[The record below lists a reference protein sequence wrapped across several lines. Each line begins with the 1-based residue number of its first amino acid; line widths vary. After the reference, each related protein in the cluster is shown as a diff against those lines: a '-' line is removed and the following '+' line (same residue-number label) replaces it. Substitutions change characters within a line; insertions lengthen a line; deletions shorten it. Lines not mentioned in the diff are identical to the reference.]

1 MKENLTCESCEPELL
16 ALIDGTL
23 TPAVARVVEEHAAAC
38 ASCGRTLE
46 IYRFQTQRLRVLPL
60 LGVPAGLEDRV
71 VRQVLG
77 ARRFLNKGWQRIG
90 AATGVVSF
98 ALSVVLL
105 ANLPRLAKAL
115 GIPDPYVWIVSALDR
130 SIATVT
136 DGSKWLASEIVIY
149 VPLARQLWLA
159 TQALGTLPRAALVML
174 RTPEVQVTG
183 ALFITL
189 GLALFILLRPSR
201 RHEGS
206 VGHVCLS
213 L

>member
-1 MKENLTCESCEPELL
+1 MKENLSCEACEPELL

-23 TPAVARVVEEHAAAC
+23 TPAVARVVEGHAASC
-38 ASCGRTLE
+38 ASCGRALA
-46 IYRFQTQRLRVLPL
+46 IYRFQAERLRSMPL
-60 LGVPAGLEDRV
+60 LSAPAGLEDRV

-77 ARRFLNKGWQRIG
+77 ARRFLNAGWQRIG
-90 AATGVVSF
+90 AASGAISF

-115 GIPDPYVWIVSALDR
+115 GIPDPYVWIVSALDH
-130 SIATVT
+130 SIATIT
-136 DGSKWLASEIVIY
+136 NGSKWLAAEITIY
-149 VPLARQLWLA
+149 VPLVRQLWLA
-159 TQALGTLPRAALVML
+159 TQALGTIPRAAIVML
-174 RTPEVQVTG
+174 RTPGVQVAG
-183 ALFITL
+183 ALLITL

>member
-1 MKENLTCESCEPELL
+1 MKENLTCEACEPELL

-23 TPAVARVVEEHAAAC
+23 TPAVARVVEEHAASC

-46 IYRFQTQRLRVLPL
+46 IYRFQAQRLRVLPL

-71 VRQVLG
+71 VRRVLG
-77 ARRFLNKGWQRIG
+77 ARRFLNTGWQRIG
-90 AATGVVSF
+90 AATGAVSF

-105 ANLPRLAKAL
+105 VNLSRLVKAL
-115 GIPDPYVWIVSALDR
+115 GFPDPYVWIVSALDN
-130 SIATVT
+130 SIAAVT
-136 DGSKWLASEIVIY
+136 TGSKWLASEIVFY

-174 RTPEVQVTG
+174 RTPEVQVAG
-183 ALFITL
+183 ALLLTL
-189 GLALFILLRPSR
+189 GFALLILFRPSR